1 MYSNLCKAGI
11 VCSSSL
17 VLFFFAALPVAAQH
31 EGTNGPPKVL
41 VIQRE
46 VLKPG
51 KGGSLH
57 EKSESAFVRA
67 MSDAKWPTH
76 YIAMDSL
83 SGPSRSLFLMG
94 YPSFAAWEQDNW
106 ATRRNKTLS
115 GAVDRAAIAD
125 GDLLSSYESSALEL
139 REDLSLNSRSLKE
152 ARYFEIIQF
161 NLRPGHEKEWEELV
175 HMYMDGVAKAGS
187 DRHWDTFE
195 TVYGVPPYG
204 AAGGSYLVVILMN
217 SLAEQDAAMA
227 KSKKF
232 DDAVGASGMEK
243 IAKLTAACVA
253 SQTANVFEIN
263 PRMSYADPQWVSNEP
278 DFWKVAPVPAAK
290 KPAPKPA
297 P

>member
-1 MYSNLCKAGI
+1 MYSKLYTAGI
-11 VCSSSL
+11 VCVSSL
-17 VLFFFAALPVAAQH
+17 VLFSSAALPVAAQH
-31 EGTNGPPKVL
+31 DGMNGPPPVL

-57 EKSESAFVRA
+57 QKSESAFVRA

-83 SGPSRSLFLMG
+83 SGPSRSLFLIG

-106 ATRRNKTLS
+106 ATRKNKTLS

-125 GDLLSSYESSALEL
+125 GDLLSSYESSAHRL
-139 REDLSLNSRSLKE
+139 REDLSLNSRGLKGV
-152 ARYFEIIQF
+152 RYFEIIQF
-161 NLRPGHEKEWEELV
+161 NLRPGHEKEWDELV
-175 HMYMDGVAKAGS
+175 QIYKDGMAKTGTDS
-187 DRHWDTFE
+187 HWDMFE

-204 AAGGSYLVVILMN
+204 AAGGSYLVVSLMK
-217 SLAEQDAAMA
+217 SLAEEDASMVNG
-227 KSKKF
+227 KKF
-232 DDAVGASGMEK
+232 ADAVGASGMEK
-243 IAKLTAACVA
+243 IGKLSAACVA
-253 SQTANVFEIN
+253 SETTNIFEIN
-263 PRMSYADPQWVSNEP
+263 PRMSYPMPEWVSDEP
-278 DFWKVAPVPAAK
+278 DFWKTAPVSATK